1 MKEDEQNLLF
11 LLKRGDSTAYKYIYD
26 YHYVLLCS
34 VAYEY
39 LKDEFLAETIVE
51 DIIFHLWEKRETFE
65 ITISLRSYLVRAVRN
80 RCINY
85 LSLERERK
93 EVTFSSMNVD
103 DTAQLSASPA
113 FDYPLAT
120 LLEKELEQQ
129 ITQAIEK
136 LPDDCRRVFKMSRF
150 DGKSYEQISQA
161 LSISVNTVKYHMK
174 NALSRLNKDL
184 SEYLICLFFY
194 FICR

>member
-1 MKEDEQNLLF
+1 MKEHEQNLLF
-11 LLKRGDSTAYKYIYD
+11 LLKQGDNAAYKYIYD
-26 YHYVLLCS
+26 YHYVLLCT

-39 LKDEFLAETIVE
+39 LKDKFLAETIVE
-51 DIIFHLWEKRETFE
+51 DIIFHLWEKRKTFE
-65 ITISLRSYLVRAVRN
+65 ITVSLRSYLVRAVRN

-103 DTAQLSASPA
+103 DTARLSASPA

-120 LLEKELEQQ
+120 LLEKELEQK

-150 DGKSYEQISQA
+150 DGKSYEQISLA
-161 LSISVNTVKYHMK
+161 LGISVNTVKYHIK
-174 NALSRLNKDL
+174 NALSRLSKDL
-184 SEYLICLFFY
+184 SGYLICLFFY
-194 FICR
+194 YICR